1 MRGILPHIHP
11 GLNQAYRPERI
22 ERAREI
28 LVEALK
34 DSLGVHWVLR
44 NKSEVGKVLALEV
57 LFFEGA
63 DKEGVF
69 LSDDG
74 QGAVVFYDIN
84 DQRWSWSNARRK
96 ALLVLRH
103 AGVASVWR
111 LLKYRRMIAAT
122 RPKDAMV
129 GFLVGTDRFAKG
141 TKAIFDIHEGMQK
154 LAKSRNL
161 PICLETTQPRVR
173 RLYQYAGYTE
183 YAVRRHPFVD
193 LDIYF
198 FIKHPDDV

>member
-1 MRGILPHIHP
+1 
-11 GLNQAYRPERI
+11 
-22 ERAREI
+22 
-28 LVEALK
+28 
-34 DSLGVHWVLR
+34 VLR
-44 NKSEVGKVLALEV
+44 NKSEAGKVLALEV